1 MCSFKSGGDPL
12 PLRHS
17 LHARVTLPPRS
28 ANAQREPSE
37 ATPARA
43 RKRFDRVA
51 LPAPPPSAPHALR
64 AAVLL
69 CCCAVPLFT
78 LF

>member
-51 LPAPPPSAPHALR
+51 LPAPP
-64 AAVLL
+64 L
-69 CCCAVPLFT
+69 CSPCSPC
-78 LF
+78 